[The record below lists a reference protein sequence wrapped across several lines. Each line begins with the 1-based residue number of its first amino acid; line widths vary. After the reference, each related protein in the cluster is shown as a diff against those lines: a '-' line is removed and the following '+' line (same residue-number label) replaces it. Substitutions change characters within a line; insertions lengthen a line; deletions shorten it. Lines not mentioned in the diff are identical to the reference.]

1 MSASLPPGVWGNPKI
16 EAAARRVLDAGL
28 GQGRSVIE
36 PEVPAW
42 SSDVASDLHHRVID
56 NADAGSG
63 GFVQKLETQLDG
75 AARATYLL
83 AAELL
88 YVQVAP
94 LSNVGIETKRQRI
107 GSVLS
112 WLRPP
117 ARLPDDL
124 DAALRE
130 PGVLNGG
137 VGFNVQIWRQVGWL
151 LSFVEHWWDQP
162 DQDRTRALDD
172 PWVFREIMSGMS
184 ADQPGIRNS
193 LLYLAFPRTFFPI
206 VNQDH
211 KRAIRKAFASVIGG
225 PTGSDPVSIDRDLQA
240 IRTRQ
245 LADVGEVDVNYYKEP
260 FASQWQKLSDEGERA
275 WLVRPRL
282 GGAEL
287 VNRWRDEGF
296 VSLAA
301 THFADVAPGADRDQ
315 VRSAVENGYQH
326 LDYAQRLA
334 LATEYHAFLTLMK
347 VDDLV
352 TTVVDDHV
360 HVGVVTGEPEYTGS
374 KDARLQRS
382 VAWSDSPPVPV
393 SELAAPL
400 PKELAQ
406 QGTVVDLTNAFTAV
420 SRLVHT
426 EPDAP
431 DEELVAPEPEPITG
445 PPQLRAATAE
455 LGAKL
460 HTDVDWLQR
469 IVDLLAA
476 RQQIVLYG
484 PPGTG
489 KTYVARALAGNLTD
503 SDAVRL
509 VQFHPSYAYEDFFEG
524 YRPRAVDG
532 SITFEL
538 HPGPLRALAAEARA
552 DRGRAYILVID
563 EINRANLAKVF
574 GELYF
579 LLEYRN
585 DAIRLQYSPEE
596 SFTLP
601 PNVFLIG
608 TMNTADR
615 SIALVDA
622 AMRRRFAF
630 VEMHPEEP
638 PVRDLLP
645 RWLAANGKVGDERAA
660 LLDALNAE
668 IGTEDRDYK
677 IGPSYLMTP
686 DAEQQGGLERVWDYS
701 LLPLLEEH
709 YYGRLSRPQVRER
722 FGLATLRNKI
732 AADPPPEQP

>member
-1 MSASLPPGVWGNPKI
+1 MSASLPPGVWGNLQI

-28 GQGRSVIE
+28 GEGRSVIE
-36 PEVPAW
+36 PEVATWAP
-42 SSDVASDLHHRVID
+42 DVAADLRHRVID

-88 YVQVAP
+88 YVQAAP
-94 LSNVGIETKRQRI
+94 LWNVTAEAKQARI
-107 GSVLS
+107 TSVLS
-112 WLRPP
+112 WLHPP
-117 ARLPDDL
+117 AHLPADL
-124 DAALRE
+124 DAALNVV
-130 PGVLNGG
+130 GVFNGG
-137 VGFNVQIWRQVGWL
+137 VGFNVGIWRQVGWL
-151 LSFVEHWWDQP
+151 LSFVEHWWHQP
-162 DQDRTRALDD
+162 ERDRAEALPE
-172 PWVFREIMSGMS
+172 PWAFREIVATMP

-193 LLYLAFPRTFFPI
+193 LLYLAFPRTFLPI

-211 KRAIRKAFASVIGG
+211 KRAIRNAFAPVIGG
-225 PTGSDPVSIDRDLQA
+225 PSGNDAVSVDRDLQA
-240 IRTRQ
+240 IRTKQ
-245 LADVGEVDVNYYKEP
+245 LADVDDVNYYKEP
-260 FASQWQKLSDEGERA
+260 FASQWQKLSDEGQRA

-287 VNRWRDEGF
+287 VHRWRDEGF

-301 THFADVAPGADRDQ
+301 THLADIAPGADRDQ
-315 VRSAVENGYQH
+315 VRAAVEAGYQH

-334 LATEYHAFLTLMK
+334 LATEYHSFLTVMK

-352 TTVVDDHV
+352 VTVVDDRV

-374 KDARLQRS
+374 KDARLQRT
-382 VAWSDSPPVPV
+382 VAWSDSEPVPV
-393 SELAAPL
+393 AELAAPL

-420 SRLVHT
+420 SRLVRT
-426 EPDAP
+426 EPDVP
-431 DEELVAPEPEPITG
+431 DEELVAPEPEPFPG
-445 PPQLRAATAE
+445 QPALRGATAE
-455 LGAKL
+455 LAAKL
-460 HTDVDWLQR
+460 HFDVDWLQR
-469 IVDLLAA
+469 ITDLLAA

-489 KTYVARALAGNLTD
+489 KTYVARALAAHLTD
-503 SDAVRL
+503 ADAVRL

-524 YRPRAVDG
+524 YRPRAVEG

-552 DRGRAYILVID
+552 DRGRPYILVID

-601 PNVFLIG
+601 PNVFFIG

-630 VEMHPEEP
+630 VEMHPEES
-638 PVRDLLP
+638 PVRDLLT
-645 RWLAANGKVGDERAA
+645 RWLVANGKPGDERAA
-660 LLDALNAE
+660 LLDALNDE
-668 IGTEDRDYK
+668 IGIEDRDYK

-686 DAEQQGGLERVWDYS
+686 DAEQEGGLERVWEYS
-701 LLPLLEEH
+701 ILPLLEEH
-709 YYGRLSRPQVRER
+709 YYGRLTRQQVRER
-722 FGLATLRNKI
+722 FGLAAIRRK
-732 AADPPPEQP
+732 AAPES